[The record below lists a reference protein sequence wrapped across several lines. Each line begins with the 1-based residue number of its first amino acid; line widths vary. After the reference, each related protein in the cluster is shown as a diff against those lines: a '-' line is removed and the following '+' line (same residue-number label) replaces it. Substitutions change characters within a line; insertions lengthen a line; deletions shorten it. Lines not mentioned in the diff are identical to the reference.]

1 MKAKQKHLGR
11 RVCQF
16 LSYYTP
22 AEDLHWGSSASRTPP
37 ASIGQDGIH
46 QNKVSMSHIHPQ
58 SRPDTSSQSRHF
70 FATPGPRPRHGAK
83 RERRLFAAR
92 KEHPNPPGAHWATTK
107 NKQKKKKTRDRV
119 FGRICDIL
127 GIKGTQFRR
136 DFDLN
141 PLGRKIVVIGQVSLS
156 C

>member
-11 RVCQF
+11 RICQF

-37 ASIGQDGIH
+37 ASVGQDGIH

-70 FATPGPRPRHGAK
+70 LHHRGRGRGTARSEKGGCLLPEKSTRTPWELIGQQPK
-83 RERRLFAAR
+83 
-92 KEHPNPPGAHWATTK
+92 KST
-107 NKQKKKKTRDRV
+107 KKKGLG
-119 FGRICDIL
+119 FGRNRDIL
-127 GIKGTQFRR
+127 GMKGTQFRR

-141 PLGRKIVVIGQVSLS
+141 PLGRKMVVIGQVSLS